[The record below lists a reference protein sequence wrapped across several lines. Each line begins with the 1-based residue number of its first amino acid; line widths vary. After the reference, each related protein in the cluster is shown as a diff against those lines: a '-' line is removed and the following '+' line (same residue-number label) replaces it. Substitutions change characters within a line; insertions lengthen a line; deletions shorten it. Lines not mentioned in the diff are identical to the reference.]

1 MEQQGKVCTK
11 CGVWKSLDEFCKDK
25 SKKDG
30 RRSDCKECQK
40 GYRAKNKEKRR
51 LYSKE

>member
-11 CGVWKSLDEFCKDK
+11 CGVWKPLEEFNKDK
-25 SKKDG
+25 THKDG

-40 GYRAKNKEKRR
+40 EYRAKNN
-51 LYSKE
+51 SKIQE